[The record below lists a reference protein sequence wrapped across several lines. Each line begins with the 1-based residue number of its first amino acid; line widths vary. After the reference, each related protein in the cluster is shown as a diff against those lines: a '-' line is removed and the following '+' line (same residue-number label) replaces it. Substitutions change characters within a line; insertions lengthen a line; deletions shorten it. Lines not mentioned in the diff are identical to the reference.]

1 MRASSREMKDLVA
14 DLGRDVAQRI
24 QVPADAEVVMG
35 EFCRVM
41 SERRGRPVDMAIRE
55 FPPGL
60 PISGLRLLLEE
71 RSVIVLPAGMN
82 PQAQLVILGHELY
95 HEEHNHCTHSVPGL
109 GAAARGAV
117 DGSDESIRRVAELV
131 MSSDE
136 VPAEAL
142 IAVAARSV
150 ADEKSDRTAVNQT
163 DEVHAE
169 TFGYWFASAVR
180 GWVRGR
186 HAQPR
191 ATAATVEGRLT
202 LSLSHRGGHV
212 L

>member
-1 MRASSREMKDLVA
+1 MRDLVA
-14 DLGRDVAQRI
+14 DLGREVAKRI
-24 QVPADAEVVMG
+24 QVPADAEAVMS

-41 SERRGRPVDMAIRE
+41 SERRGWRVDMHIRD

-60 PISGLRLLLEE
+60 PISGLRLLMAD
-71 RSVIVLPAGMN
+71 RTMIVLPAGMN

-95 HEEHNHCTHSVPGL
+95 HEEHNHCTHSVGL

-117 DGSDESIRRVAELV
+117 DGSEESIRRVAELV

-136 VPAEAL
+136 VPPEAL

-150 ADEKSDRTAVNQT
+150 ADEESDRTTVDQKA
-163 DEVHAE
+163 EVDAE

-180 GWVRGR
+180 KWVRGR
-186 HAQPR
+186 HEQPQ

-202 LSLSHRGGHV
+202 LSLSHRGGRV